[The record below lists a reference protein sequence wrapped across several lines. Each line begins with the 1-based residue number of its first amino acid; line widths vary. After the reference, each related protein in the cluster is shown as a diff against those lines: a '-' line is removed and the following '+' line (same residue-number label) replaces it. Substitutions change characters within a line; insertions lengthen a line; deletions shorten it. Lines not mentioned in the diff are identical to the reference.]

1 MTTIDWHVPGQRVE
15 ELHALSVEQR
25 AELRVLASRSVEEA
39 AECLEMLLKR
49 WRSNVLRAYVREVL
63 LGGADHDA
71 WTAQH
76 ARWPD
81 PVEELAATVGR
92 PLAAAELAV
101 VDGIAAL
108 RDEHIALARE
118 IDRRVGWMA
127 AAKYLCM
134 VVSDLRPSAAMVYVE
149 DVSCRGKP
157 HDAWVRARER
167 SAP

>member
-76 ARWPD
+76 
-81 PVEELAATVGR
+81 LS
-92 PLAAAELAV
+92 L
-101 VDGIAAL
+101 I
-108 RDEHIALARE
+108 HI
-118 IDRRVGWMA
+118 
-127 AAKYLCM
+127 
-134 VVSDLRPSAAMVYVE
+134 
-149 DVSCRGKP
+149 
-157 HDAWVRARER
+157 
-167 SAP
+167 

>member
-1 MTTIDWHVPGQRVE
+1 MTTIDWHVPGQRVD
-15 ELHALSVEQR
+15 ELQALSAEQR
-25 AELRVLASRSVEEA
+25 AELRTLAARSVEEA
-39 AECLEMLLKR
+39 AGCLEMLLKR
-49 WRSNVLRAYVREVL
+49 WRSDVLRAYVREVL
-63 LGGADHDA
+63 LEGADHDA

-81 PVEELAATVGR
+81 PVEEFVGIVGR
-92 PLAAAELAV
+92 PLAPAELAV

-118 IDRRVGWMA
+118 INRRVGWMA
-127 AAKYLCM
+127 AAKYLRM
-134 VVSDLRPSAAMVYVE
+134 VVPDLRVSAAMVYVE
-149 DVSCRGKP
+149 DVICRGKP